1 MLSYFP
7 AIAVR
12 HILINTWIYIYHPLQ
27 ETCVDLKSEIKI
39 FFKVVF
45 YFQKVLRKENK
56 VMEIFDCTVE
66 DIKKKSCIPKIS

>member
-12 HILINTWIYIYHPLQ
+12 QILINTWIYFYHPLQ
-27 ETCVDLKSEIKI
+27 ETCVDLNNEIKI

-45 YFQKVLRKENK
+45 YFQKVLRKENE
-56 VMEIFDCTVE
+56 VMEIFDSTVE
-66 DIKKKSCIPKIS
+66 DIKKNHV

>member
-7 AIAVR
+7 AVAVWQ
-12 HILINTWIYIYHPLQ
+12 ILINTWIYIYHPLQ
-27 ETCVDLKSEIKI
+27 ETCVDLNNEIKI

-45 YFQKVLRKENK
+45 YFQKVLRKENE

-66 DIKKKSCIPKIS
+66 DIKENHV

>member
-1 MLSYFP
+1 MFSYFP

-12 HILINTWIYIYHPLQ
+12 QILINTWIYIHHSLQ
-27 ETCVDLKSEIKI
+27 ETCVDLKNEIKI

-45 YFQKVLRKENK
+45 NFQKVLRKENE

-66 DIKKKSCIPKIS
+66 DIKENHV